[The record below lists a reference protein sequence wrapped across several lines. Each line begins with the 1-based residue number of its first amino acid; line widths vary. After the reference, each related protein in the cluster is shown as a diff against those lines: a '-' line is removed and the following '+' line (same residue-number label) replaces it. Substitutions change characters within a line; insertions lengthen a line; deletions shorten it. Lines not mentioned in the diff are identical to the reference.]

1 MGQRIASFHRCKSA
15 ARARVMS
22 GVRDSSSPLQG
33 AIEAH
38 VTGGSVVGI
47 GGQNIS
53 RCAVALALEVIR
65 QGPRDLTL
73 VGCNLSLHADLLVG
87 AGLVRR
93 LECGTGN
100 LERYGVTH
108 RIAAGIQ
115 ERTVETEDYDHATMI
130 ARFIAAGTGAPFGI
144 ISHLEGSDL
153 LQETAPNGSAKYAT
167 VRNPWPPHG
176 DIRVVPA
183 LAPDVALIHG
193 LAADAE
199 GNVRIVGPTSHDPE
213 LIRAARKVVA
223 SVERVHRDQLFTTE
237 TTGTVIP
244 GVYFDEIIEIP
255 GGAWPTSTPGAY
267 VHDDAALRGY
277 QAAAK
282 AGGAAYETQLD
293 QLLARPTAT
302 P

>member
-1 MGQRIASFHRCKSA
+1 MTETRESA
-15 ARARVMS
+15 DAT
-22 GVRDSSSPLQG
+22 PLQRAIG
-33 AIEAH
+33 AY
-38 VTGGSVVGI
+38 VQDGSVVGI

-53 RCAVALALEVIR
+53 RCGVALACEIIR

-115 ERTVETEDYDHATMI
+115 ERSLEIEDYDHATMI
-130 ARFIAAGTGAPFGI
+130 ARFVAAGTGAPFATV
-144 ISHLEGSDL
+144 SHLEGSEL
-153 LQETAPNGSAKYAT
+153 LRETAPTDAAKYAT
-167 VRNPWPPHG
+167 VRNPWPPHE
-176 DIRVVPA
+176 DVRLVPA

-213 LIRAARKVVA
+213 LIRAAHKVICT
-223 SVERVHRDQLFTTE
+223 VEQIYSDQLFTTE

-244 GVYFDEIIEIP
+244 NVYFDEIIGAP
-255 GGAWPTSTPGAY
+255 NGAWPTATPGAY
-267 VHDDAALRGY
+267 VHDDAALREY

-282 AGGAAYETQLD
+282 EGGAAYRAQLDRLLD
-293 QLLARPTAT
+293 QLLAMSTAT
-302 P
+302 S